1 LLNDGDMI
9 EKERIAGLLSEG
21 DMVEKQAEQPVAE
34 RRGYGW

>member
-1 LLNDGDMI
+1 MI